1 MLLTV
6 RDQPSKA
13 PNPQQWTLRFKQHKT
28 TVLLFVNQS
37 QSFTS
42 IKQEL
47 LDSLKATGIADIG
60 GNLLPAD
67 PEAIVFGVPID
78 MNDTDKGWVPL
89 EIPEVSDTDTKGKG
103 VKKGSVLNQSPLG
116 AGLKDGAMLAFK
128 FKDPDSQDIMDL
140 DDEWDVV
147 LPAYDDEA
155 NGSQS

>member
-1 MLLTV
+1 MLLIL
-6 RDQPSKA
+6 RDQPSQA
-13 PNPQQWTLRFKQHKT
+13 PNPQHWTLRFKHHKT

-47 LDSLKATGIADIG
+47 LDSLKSTGIADIG
-60 GNLLPAD
+60 GNLLPSN

-78 MNDTDKGWVPL
+78 TNDIDKGWVPL

-116 AGLKDGAMLAFK
+116 AGLKDGTMLAFK

-140 DDEWDVV
+140 DDDWDVV
-147 LPAYDDEA
+147 IPAYDDEA

>member
-1 MLLTV
+1 M
-6 RDQPSKA
+6 PAKA
-13 PNPQQWTLRFKQHKT
+13 PNQQQWTLRFKQHKT
-28 TVLLFVNQS
+28 TVLLFVTQS

-42 IKQEL
+42 IKEDL
-47 LDSLKATGIADIG
+47 LDAMKARGIKDIN
-60 GNLLPAD
+60 GNLLPSD

-78 MNDTDKGWVPL
+78 KNDPGKGWVPL

-128 FKDPDSQDIMDL
+128 FRDVDAQDVMEL

-147 LPAYDDEA
+147 IPTYDEED
-155 NGSQS
+155 GSQSQGQ

>member
-1 MLLTV
+1 MLLTA
-6 RDQPSKA
+6 DNQPSQA
-13 PNPQQWTLRFKQHKT
+13 PNPQQWTLRFKHHKT

-42 IKQEL
+42 IKQQL
-47 LDSLKATGIADIG
+47 LDSLKATGVAAIG
-60 GNLLPAD
+60 GNPLPSD

-78 MNDTDKGWVPL
+78 TNDFDKGWAPL
-89 EIPEVSDTDTKGKG
+89 EIPEVSDTDMKGKG

-128 FKDPDSQDIMDL
+128 FKDPESQDVMDL

-147 LPAYDDEA
+147 IPAYDDET
-155 NGSQS
+155 NESQS